1 MTRCLFT
8 VNDVLLR
15 QDAEGKITSQVVK
28 LNPSY
33 VSNPDNPNHAFWKA
47 TPTGNLE
54 MTITNP
60 EVFDFFVPGRSY
72 FLDFTA
78 VEPAA

>member
-15 QDAEGKITSQVVK
+15 QDAEGQITSQIVK

-33 VSNPDNPNHAFWKA
+33 VSDPGNPNHAFWKA

-60 EVFDFFVPGRSY
+60 AVFGFFVPGRSY

-78 VEPAA
+78 VEPA